1 MTIVREMAGGLAVLA
16 ASRPGRFAM
25 LRPKLFLK
33 LPLPH
38 FPALGRSHVTAQ
50 PLATILL
57 DIEER
62 AHVFVPPDG
71 VFGGAVKLP
80 VATPAAP
87 GTSIPTWR
95 PAAHDFCRV
104 RVRPICTWSLAV
116 RREAVVTLRSSL
128 PARVLLALN
137 HMYVHM
143 PQALR
148 TLPRFG
154 GILHF
159 SRRSLGNRWAGC
171 TPVAAGA
178 KIRLAIVQAA
188 VDEAVVGAEGR
199 HRSRPCLGA
208 QCVLPAGRTG
218 VRRQAIRWSERLEQ
232 RTKHEGCADTAR
244 HAGLDVASPP
254 DCNTPASSTSSLTA
268 RL

>member
-57 DIEER
+57 DIEDR

-116 RREAVVTLRSSL
+116 RRETVVTLRSSL

-232 RTKHEGCADTAR
+232 RTKHEGALIPRATRAWTWHR
-244 HAGLDVASPP
+244 RRIA
-254 DCNTPASSTSSLTA
+254 TPLPLPLPA
-268 RL
+268 